1 VSGVTGLPEPAQP
14 VFARYWLHGKGQA
27 PAGNLPVAV
36 HLSPTRL
43 AIPVSPTSAPANR
56 LRLTVA
62 CGPEPASGVVE
73 LDVPDGLVVQPG
85 GALAYELPPLG
96 FAEWEL
102 SVRGAPGAAVGHY
115 FLAARIR
122 DQLGQVIED
131 AAAVHLG
138 LPPAP
143 ALTLPLAELVPAV
156 QADQQA
162 IAAEL
167 DVTVLTPALRVAAGQ
182 HGELAVRVA
191 SRAASPIRGEAQ
203 LISPFGSWPAMQPW
217 TRGFAVSPGKEIT
230 LRYHVGVPVTTRR
243 GTQWWTMVKLM
254 YFGRLHYT
262 SAVPVDVRE

>member
-1 VSGVTGLPEPAQP
+1 MVQ
-14 VFARYWLHGKGQA
+14 
-27 PAGNLPVAV
+27 PAGP
-36 HLSPTRL
+36 
-43 AIPVSPTSAPANR
+43 PAY
-56 LRLTVA
+56 
-62 CGPEPASGVVE
+62 
-73 LDVPDGLVVQPG
+73 Q
-85 GALAYELPPLG
+85 LPPLG

-102 SVRGAPGAAVGHY
+102 SVRGAPGAAAGHY
-115 FLAARIR
+115 FVAARIH

-131 AAAVHLG
+131 AVAVYLG

-143 ALTLPLAELVPAV
+143 SLTMPLDELVPAV

-182 HGELAVRVA
+182 HSELAVRLA
-191 SRAASPIRGEAQ
+191 NRAASPIRGEAQ

-230 LRYHVGVPVTTRR
+230 LRYHVRVPVTTRR

-254 YFGRLHYT
+254 YFG
-262 SAVPVDVRE
+262 